1 MSGQPFL
8 HTRLAVVFRIVQVED
23 EFLGVRMLRPHL
35 LQQLDELF
43 PGDVL
48 LHQAEV
54 HVVVIV
60 RAVRP
65 EDVQPLPPVAHA
77 HIEPLPDQQPAGIE
91 QVQAPDRVASVHE
104 IPPCLRPR
112 LPFVTPVLPHELL
125 LLRDVGLPEEARDVV
140 LAGPD
145 PVEQLLDARGRVRH
159 TESLLDPGAD
169 LFGGVKRPLGDLLL
183 ELLDLG
189 RSEATGITPVVQG
202 AERVQALVAEDAEPL
217 PDLASRDPQQR
228 GGLLPSSAGVDPKQS
243 GQSLVDP
250 PVLSV
255 SPSLLDFVPLLGSQL
270 DGLHHPPPCHP
281 HGSGHEGVTPE
292 SPPIIV
298 GSSGPARLYR
308 GDPGRLR
315 PAQIEQLKQQ
325 IAQGAFHTAEQVR
338 SWVQDTFGVS
348 YSSTGIKELLH
359 RIGASYHKVSGF
371 FWKAD
376 ITKQKQFVRKYRRH
390 KREAGPTTRRYFVDA
405 CHPVWGLDLLYS
417 CWLLV
422 GQRFYVGVGNGRKRL
437 NILGAYSPDDHDY
450 VDLRL
455 TKENVTGEQF
465 VKPLEALRAKH
476 PDTEK
481 FLLYLDNARY
491 YSKPCVKEWL

>member
-183 ELLDLG
+183 ESLDLG
-189 RSEATGITPVVQG
+189 RSEATGITSVVQG
-202 AERVQALVAEDAEPL
+202 AEWVQALVAEDAEPL
-217 PDLASRDPQQR
+217 PDLACGDPHQF
-228 GGLLPSSAGVDPKQS
+228 GDLLSGSSGIAPEHRREA
-243 GQSLVDP
+243 LVDP
-250 PVLSV
+250 SVLGV
-255 SPSLLDFVPLLGSQL
+255 SPSLLDLVPLRISQL
-270 DGLHHPPPCHP
+270 DGLHRPPLYRPC
-281 HGSGHEGVTPE
+281 GSGPRGVTPK
-292 SPPIIV
+292 SPPVIV
-298 GSSGPARLYR
+298 GTSGPARLYR
-308 GDPGRLR
+308 YNFCWAVRTLRQKGADGRWRQRTPAMSASLTDHVWSLR
-315 PAQIEQLKQQ
+315 
-325 IAQGAFHTAEQVR
+325 
-338 SWVQDTFGVS
+338 
-348 YSSTGIKELLH
+348 
-359 RIGASYHKVSGF
+359 
-371 FWKAD
+371 
-376 ITKQKQFVRKYRRH
+376 
-390 KREAGPTTRRYFVDA
+390 
-405 CHPVWGLDLLYS
+405 
-417 CWLLV
+417 
-422 GQRFYVGVGNGRKRL
+422 
-437 NILGAYSPDDHDY
+437 
-450 VDLRL
+450 
-455 TKENVTGEQF
+455 
-465 VKPLEALRAKH
+465 
-476 PDTEK
+476 
-481 FLLYLDNARY
+481 
-491 YSKPCVKEWL
+491 EWLSFPAVQFS